1 VGLSGDGQ
9 AALVAL
15 LRDVG
20 LDVPGL
26 AERLERCDAAELL
39 DERLRFDGDQP
50 RLIPDDPETRLA
62 PARDE
67 LAGWS
72 RAGWRLLSVRD
83 EDYPLNLRLVHDRP
97 PALFVAGALRPE
109 AEQAVAVIGSREP
122 SQDGRARAARLA
134 TDLVAAGQTVVS
146 GLAAGI
152 DTVAHHAAVA
162 AGGRTVAVI
171 GTGLAESYPAEN
183 RGLQARLA
191 AEHAVVSPYW
201 PETRPSAETFRRRN
215 GVMSGIA
222 RATVIVEASAHSG
235 TRIQARL
242 ALAHGRPVC
251 LLWPVLRQPWA
262 TELARRPGVHVV
274 SSAAD
279 VISIAQGSHGDN
291 GPLLERPS

>member
-1 VGLSGDGQ
+1 MSGDDR
-9 AALVAL
+9 ATLIAL

-20 LDVPGL
+20 LDAPGL
-26 AERLERCDAAELL
+26 SEQLETRDPTDLFN
-39 DERLRFDGDQP
+39 ERLRFDGDQP
-50 RLIPDDPETRLA
+50 RLLPDEPETRLT

-72 RAGWRLLSVRD
+72 RAGWQLLSVRD
-83 EDYPLNLRLVHDRP
+83 EDYPRNLRLVHDRP
-97 PALFVAGALRPE
+97 PALFVAGALGPDS
-109 AEQAVAVIGSREP
+109 EQAIAVIGSREP

-152 DTVAHHAAVA
+152 DTVAHRAAVA
-162 AGGRTVAVI
+162 AGGRTIAVI

-191 AEHAVVSPYW
+191 AEHAVVSPFW

-222 RATVIVEASAHSG
+222 RATVIVEASARSG
-235 TRIQARL
+235 TRVQARL

-251 LLWPVLRQPWA
+251 LMWPVLRQPWA
-262 TELARRPGVHVV
+262 TELARRPGVHVIR
-274 SSAAD
+274 SAVD
-279 VISIAQGSHGDN
+279 VISIAQGSHGDD
-291 GPLLERPS
+291 GSPSQRPS